1 MRIVDIK
8 QAKAD
13 LPRLVTEAAAGE
25 PVVIAVDGKPV
36 VKVVAADA
44 PAAGTKRRLG
54 FMEGEFSIPEDFD
67 RIGTA
72 EIEAIFDRSG

>member
-1 MRIVDIK
+1 MRIVDIED
-8 QAKAD
+8 AKAE
-13 LPRLVTEAAAGE
+13 LARLVAEAAAGE
-25 PVVIAVDGKPV
+25 PFIIAVDGKPL

-67 RIGTA
+67 RIGAA
-72 EIEAIFDRSG
+72 EIEATFNRGD